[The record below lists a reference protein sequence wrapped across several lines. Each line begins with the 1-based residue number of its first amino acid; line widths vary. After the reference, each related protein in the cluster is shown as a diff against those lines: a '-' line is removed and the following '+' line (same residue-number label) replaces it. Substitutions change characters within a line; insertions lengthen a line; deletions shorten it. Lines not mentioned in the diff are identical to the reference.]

1 MKEGRQNQRRVTL
14 RYRQDAVTG
23 KVSLIID
30 VEVPEDEMPH
40 EHRHDLKEMAEEL
53 LGMPLGSLP
62 EGTAVN
68 LKPQGARPAVSAD
81 ADADADHDHDHDHGH
96 EHPPAAAREAT
107 KQGS

>member
-23 KVSLIID
+23 KVSLVID

-62 EGTAVN
+62 EGTEVK
-68 LKPQGARPAVSAD
+68 LKPQGAKPAAQD
-81 ADADADHDHDHDHGH
+81 PGEAHEHEH
-96 EHPPAAAREAT
+96 EHPPTAAREAT

>member
-14 RYRQDAVTG
+14 RYRQDAATG
-23 KVSLIID
+23 MVSLVID

-53 LGMPLGSLP
+53 LGVPLGSLP
-62 EGTAVN
+62 EGTTVR
-68 LKPQGARPAVSAD
+68 LKPQGAKAPSD
-81 ADADADHDHDHDHGH
+81 DHEHGEATH
-96 EHPPAAAREAT
+96 EHPPIAAREAT

>member
-23 KVSLIID
+23 MVSLVID

-40 EHRHDLKEMAEEL
+40 EHRHDLREMAEEL

-68 LKPQGARPAVSAD
+68 LKPQGAKGALRSS
-81 ADADADHDHDHDHGH
+81 DHERAHDESVPH
-96 EHPPAAAREAT
+96 EHAPTSTRAPT

>member
-68 LKPQGARPAVSAD
+68 LKPQGAKPATTTPA
-81 ADADADHDHDHDHGH
+81 HEHEHEHGEGDEH
-96 EHPPAAAREAT
+96 EHPPVAAREAT
-107 KQGS
+107 KQGA

>member
-23 KVSLIID
+23 KVSLVID

-40 EHRHDLKEMAEEL
+40 EHRHDLKQMAEEL

-62 EGTAVN
+62 EGTEVK
-68 LKPQGARPAVSAD
+68 LKPQGAKPAAPEPGG
-81 ADADADHDHDHDHGH
+81 AHEH
-96 EHPPAAAREAT
+96 EHPPVAAREAT

>member
-1 MKEGRQNQRRVTL
+1 MKEGRTNQRRVTL

-23 KVSLIID
+23 KVSLVID

-40 EHRHDLKEMAEEL
+40 EHRHDLREMAEEL

-68 LKPQGARPAVSAD
+68 LKPQGAKPVAAD
-81 ADADADHDHDHDHGH
+81 DHDHDHEGDHD
-96 EHPPAAAREAT
+96 HPPTAAREAT
-107 KQGS
+107 KQGA

>member
-23 KVSLIID
+23 KVSLVID

-62 EGTAVN
+62 EGTEVK
-68 LKPQGARPAVSAD
+68 LKPQGAKPAAQD
-81 ADADADHDHDHDHGH
+81 PGEAHENEH
-96 EHPPAAAREAT
+96 EHPPTAAREAT

>member
-23 KVSLIID
+23 KVSLVID

-62 EGTAVN
+62 EGTEVK
-68 LKPQGARPAVSAD
+68 LKPQGAKPTAPEPGEA
-81 ADADADHDHDHDHGH
+81 HEH

>member
-1 MKEGRQNQRRVTL
+1 MKEGRKDQRRVTL

-40 EHRHDLKEMAEEL
+40 EHRHDLREMAEEL

-62 EGTAVN
+62 EGTAIN
-68 LKPQGARPAVSAD
+68 LKPQGAQPADQPPA
-81 ADADADHDHDHDHGH
+81 AAPDHEHEHEHEH
-96 EHPPAAAREAT
+96 EHPPVVAREAT
-107 KQGS
+107 KQGA

>member
-40 EHRHDLKEMAEEL
+40 EHRHDLREMAEEL

-68 LKPQGARPAVSAD
+68 LKPQGAKPIVATPLD
-81 ADADADHDHDHDHGH
+81 DHDHDHADGRGH
-96 EHPPAAAREAT
+96 EHPPGAERTTA
-107 KQGS
+107 KQVS

>member
-40 EHRHDLKEMAEEL
+40 EHRHDLRELAEEL

-68 LKPQGARPAVSAD
+68 LKPQGAKSVVAAPVD
-81 ADADADHDHDHDHGH
+81 DHDHADGHGH
-96 EHPPAAAREAT
+96 EHPPGAERAAA

>member
-1 MKEGRQNQRRVTL
+1 MKEGRQDRRRVTL

-23 KVSLIID
+23 KVSLVID

-40 EHRHDLKEMAEEL
+40 EHRHDLREMAEEL

-68 LKPQGARPAVSAD
+68 LKPQGAKPAA
-81 ADADADHDHDHDHGH
+81 AAPDHDHEHDEAQGH
-96 EHPPAAAREAT
+96 EHPPVAAREAS
-107 KQGS
+107 KLGS